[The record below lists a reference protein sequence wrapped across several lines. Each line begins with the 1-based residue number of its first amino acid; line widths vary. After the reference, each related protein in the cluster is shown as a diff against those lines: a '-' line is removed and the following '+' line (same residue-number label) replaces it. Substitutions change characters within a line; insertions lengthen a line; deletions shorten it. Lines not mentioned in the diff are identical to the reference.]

1 MGVGG
6 WDIGWKMQLQRIC
19 EEGFVL
25 GTTRDITGAQS
36 EPLLELVLILG
47 RGRLI
52 KASLVFPMTLSCELS
67 LPRAVSHPVLPV
79 A

>member
-1 MGVGG
+1 MGAGG
-6 WDIGWKMQLQRIC
+6 WDTGWEKQLQPIW
-19 EEGFVL
+19 EKAFVL
-25 GTTRDITGAQS
+25 GTTRSITGAQS

-47 RGRLI
+47 RGRLM

-67 LPRAVSHPVLPV
+67 LPRAVSCSVLLV